1 MYSYA
6 YSYADYAKS
15 YADYAKD
22 YSYSY
27 ADYAYAY
34 VQNYA
39 YSYKGDYNYAVDN
52 YAYAKDYSYATADKK
67 ESSSMYFCLIAAASI
82 AFTVKK
88 VSQWCWIVSQY
99 IYLTF
104 YIPPFS
110 LVFLS

>member
-6 YSYADYAKS
+6 YSYADYAK
-15 YADYAKD
+15 DYT
-22 YSYSY
+22 YSY

-67 ESSSMYFCLIAAASI
+67 QSNSMYIYLIAAATI

-88 VSQWCWIVSQY
+88 VS
-99 IYLTF
+99 
-104 YIPPFS
+104 
-110 LVFLS
+110 